1 MEAINTFSGVKNLD
15 KKGGGVKALTPALL
29 PTILTPFDL
38 KRLETYGNNVLDF
51 HVIMDLMP
59 TISALYFQRRLDKRA
74 DTSEGK
80 SERSV
85 NLSAAQNAILLGMGI
100 QRKSVED
107 IEVRHVKLR
116 EKFSDHDY
124 DRPSFRYPYRRSLL
138 CSSKSYGKLPSG
150 S

>member
-1 MEAINTFSGVKNLD
+1 M
-15 KKGGGVKALTPALL
+15 
-29 PTILTPFDL
+29 
-38 KRLETYGNNVLDF
+38 LDF

-74 DTSEGK
+74 DTPEGK
-80 SERSV
+80 SEGSV

-107 IEVRHVKLR
+107 IEVRHLKPR
-116 EKFSDHDY
+116 EKFSDHDHN
-124 DRPSFRYPYRRSLL
+124 RPSFRYPYRRSLL
-138 CSSKSYGKLPSG
+138 CSSKSYGRLPSG